1 MIRLFVALALCMPCL
16 AQTPADTEH
25 NRKLWN
31 GIITGET
38 VYFNKDANR
47 FLQQVT
53 AGLEPGLALDI
64 GIGEGRNSLF
74 LAEQGWQVTGIDIAD
89 EAVAQANR
97 KAAEKGLK
105 LHAVVESVDTF
116 DYGVDKWDL
125 VIGMYMHNHITR
137 NTEEIIDSVKPGG
150 LLLIEGFH
158 WDVGGTIDASG
169 NRTGNRFGY
178 KTNELTEVF
187 GKLRILYYEDVTDK
201 ADFISQEDQRIVRFL
216 ARKIK

>member
-38 VYFNKDANR
+38 VHFNKDANR

-53 AGLEPGLALDI
+53 AGLEPGFALDI
-64 GIGEGRNSLF
+64 GMGDGRNSLF

-137 NTEEIIDSVKPGG
+137 NTEEIIASVKPGG

-158 WDVGGTIDASG
+158 WDFTADRVTLERGV
-169 NRTGNRFGY
+169 FGY
-178 KTNELTEVF
+178 KSNELTEVF

-201 ADFISQEDQRIVRFL
+201 PDWASQEGEPIVRFL

>member
-64 GIGEGRNSLF
+64 GMGEGRNSLF

-97 KAAEKGLK
+97 KAKEKGLQ
-105 LHAVVESVDTF
+105 LNAVVESVDTY

-125 VIGMYMHNHITR
+125 VIGMYLHNHITR
-137 NTEEIIDSVKPGG
+137 NTEKIIASVKPGG

-158 WDVGGTIDASG
+158 WDFSADRVNVERGGG
-169 NRTGNRFGY
+169 RFGY
-178 KTNELTEVF
+178 KSNELTEVF

-201 ADFISQEDQRIVRFL
+201 PDWVSQEGKPIVRFL